1 MTPSIVLQK
10 AQHQNPYFKFPQR
23 YPSSRVHMSHS
34 HAIPESE
41 LYPEEA
47 LCTSILL
54 RVGPL
59 GQIGRFH
66 VGEVGGLAR
75 GQRVVCR
82 TTRGIE
88 LAIALG
94 FAEQSSGGT
103 GETAGEADGRVLR
116 RTTPEDELLWSHLRQ
131 LGEEA
136 FQSCTTW
143 LRQQSVVATLLEVEP
158 LLDGRTLYFH
168 FLSDV
173 DEQVQ
178 QHLDQLV
185 EIYEQRVRESKFAN
199 LLEHG
204 CGPGCGTAAA
214 KNGCGSRGGCA
225 VCKIA
230 SACSKR

>member
-1 MTPSIVLQK
+1 MT
-10 AQHQNPYFKFPQR
+10 YT
-23 YPSSRVHMSHS
+23 
-34 HAIPESE
+34 HAISDREPT
-41 LYPEEA
+41 LDDA
-47 LCTSILL
+47 LSTSIIL

-59 GQIGRFH
+59 GHIGRFS
-66 VGEVGGLAR
+66 VGDVGGLAR

-82 TTRGIE
+82 TSRGIE
-88 LAIALG
+88 VAVALG
-94 FAEQSSGGT
+94 FADQAGGVAEQ
-103 GETAGEADGRVLR
+103 ADGRVLR

-136 FQSCTTW
+136 FESCTAW
-143 LRQQSVVATLLEVEP
+143 LRQQSIAATLLDVEP

-168 FLSDV
+168 FLADV
-173 DEQVQ
+173 DQHVQ
-178 QHLDQLV
+178 QYLDQLV
-185 EIYEQRVRESKFAN
+185 EFYEQRVRESKFAN

-230 SACSKR
+230 SACSKSVSS

>member
-1 MTPSIVLQK
+1 
-10 AQHQNPYFKFPQR
+10 
-23 YPSSRVHMSHS
+23 MSDRR
-34 HAIPESE
+34 AMPEIE
-41 LYPEEA
+41 LSPEDS

-59 GQIGRFH
+59 GHVGRFS

-82 TTRGIE
+82 TSRGIE
-88 LAIALG
+88 VAIALG
-94 FAEQSSGGT
+94 FAERVGGMVGSGA
-103 GETAGEADGRVLR
+103 EKADGRVLR

-136 FQSCTTW
+136 FHSCTTW
-143 LRQQSVVATLLEVEP
+143 LRQQSVAATLLEVEP

-168 FLSDV
+168 FLSEV

-225 VCKIA
+225 VCKVA

>member
-1 MTPSIVLQK
+1 
-10 AQHQNPYFKFPQR
+10 
-23 YPSSRVHMSHS
+23 MSECLEMPG
-34 HAIPESE
+34 IE
-41 LYPEEA
+41 LAADDSPCA
-47 LCTSILL
+47 SILL

-59 GQIGRFH
+59 GQIGRFS
-66 VGEVGGLAR
+66 VGDVGGLAR

-82 TTRGIE
+82 TSRGIE
-88 LAIALG
+88 VAVALG
-94 FAEQSSGGT
+94 FAEEAGG
-103 GETAGEADGRVLR
+103 GVERSDGRVLR
-116 RTTPEDELLWSHLRQ
+116 RTTPEDELLLSHLRQ

-136 FQSCTTW
+136 FQSCTAW
-143 LRQQSVVATLLEVEP
+143 LRQQSIAATLLEVEP

-173 DEQVQ
+173 DGQVQ
-178 QHLDQLV
+178 QHLDELV

-230 SACSKR
+230 SACSKS

>member
-1 MTPSIVLQK
+1 
-10 AQHQNPYFKFPQR
+10 
-23 YPSSRVHMSHS
+23 MSDRLK
-34 HAIPESE
+34 IPEIELASE
-41 LYPEEA
+41 DSP
-47 LCTSILL
+47 CTTILL

-59 GQIGRFH
+59 GQIGRFS
-66 VGEVGGLAR
+66 VGDVGGLAR

-82 TTRGIE
+82 TARGIE
-88 LAIALG
+88 VAIALG
-94 FAEQSSGGT
+94 FAEESGG
-103 GETAGEADGRVLR
+103 GVEQSDGRVLR
-116 RTTPEDELLWSHLRQ
+116 RTTPEDELLLSHLGQ

-136 FQSCTTW
+136 FQSCTAW
-143 LRQQSVVATLLEVEP
+143 LRQQSIAATLLEVEP

-230 SACSKR
+230 SACSKS